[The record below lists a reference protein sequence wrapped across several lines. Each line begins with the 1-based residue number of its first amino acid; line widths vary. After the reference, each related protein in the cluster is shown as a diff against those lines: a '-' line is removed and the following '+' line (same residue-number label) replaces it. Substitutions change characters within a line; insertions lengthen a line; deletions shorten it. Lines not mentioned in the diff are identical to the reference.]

1 MAYRKL
7 LIIIAG
13 ISSLIFFSC
22 KDNPTDVGFGL
33 LKNNLVNVKSLD
45 SSTDSLKQTSS
56 YFQKTIPLG
65 NGTKLLL
72 GNYKNVQ
79 GSVLLNYYFL
89 FLPDSIRSG
98 YLDKSVTIQSAS
110 VALYPVITYG
120 DSLASFDFTVHQINS
135 SWGTTTFDADS
146 LPSLS
151 YNAGDISSNRII
163 TDSVATFTLDK
174 SLVDSWLSAYIDSN
188 YTALNGIYI
197 TPTANTKKI
206 IGFQSFSSLTGAYS
220 ELRVVFSKAGVYS
233 DTISFVPVQD
243 ISVIKGTLPQIKST
257 EIAVQGGLT
266 LNSKLW
272 FDASKIPANAVINQA
287 TLTLTVDTLNSYYPS
302 GYYNGVTLWNLSDS
316 TANTIDSSKSVSLS
330 LSGSTIQGDIT
341 SLVQKWIDN
350 KINQGIIIQSSDL
363 IEGVELY
370 AIKGSHDPDL
380 TVRPRLQIIY
390 TTRN

>member
-188 YTALNGIYI
+188 YTALNGIYL